1 MRGSSAVACATPKR
15 NFRQAG
21 RELIWLRLM
30 KLGNKQMV
38 EKLTRSA
45 IYRDYARAFSDTTGM
60 PLALRPVEHWQLGMY
75 GVANENP
82 FCELMARPNRVC
94 AACLEVQRK
103 LTEKVGD
110 RSRTVTC
117 FAGLSDS
124 AVPIRVGDQL
134 IGFLQTGQVLL
145 NQPTKFRFDQT
156 AKKLVDWGVKVDLR
170 KAREVYF
177 HTKVLTRKQ
186 YRATLRLLE
195 IFGRHLSIL
204 SNQIALED
212 SDAEPAAV
220 TRAKEFI
227 GRNQD
232 SALCLATVA
241 KTVNTSTFYF
251 CKLFKRTTGLTFTD
265 YLARVRVEKAKA
277 LLLDRNRRVS
287 EIAYEVGF
295 QSLTHFNRTFKK
307 IVGQSPSSY
316 RGSLSKLA

>member
-21 RELIWLRLM
+21 RESIWLRLV
-30 KLGNKQMV
+30 KLGNKQLV

-45 IYRDYARAFSDTTGM
+45 IYRDYVRAFSETTGL
-60 PLALRPVEHWQLGMY
+60 PLALRPVEHWMPALRGA
-75 GVANENP
+75 ANENP
-82 FCELMARPNRVC
+82 FCELMARSNRVC

-103 LTEKVGD
+103 LTEQTGD
-110 RSRTVTC
+110 LSRTVTC

-134 IGFLQTGQVLL
+134 IAFLQTGQVLL

-156 AKKLVDWGVKVDLR
+156 ARRLVDWGVKVDLR
-170 KAREVYF
+170 KAREAYF

-186 YRATLRLLE
+186 YRAILRLLE

-204 SNQIALED
+204 SNQIALEN
-212 SDAEPAAV
+212 STAEPLAV

-227 GRNQD
+227 ARNQD
-232 SALCLATVA
+232 NAICLATVA
-241 KTVNTSTFYF
+241 KAVNTSSFYL
-251 CKLFKRTTGLTFTD
+251 CKLFKRWTGLTFTD
-265 YLARVRVEKAKA
+265 YLARVRIEKAKT
-277 LLLDRNRRVS
+277 LLLDRNHRIS

-295 QSLTHFNRTFKK
+295 QSLTHFNRIFRKL
-307 IVGQSPSSY
+307 VGASPSSY
-316 RGSLSKLA
+316 GRSASKLA